1 MSVVRPLST
10 STDAAVAPPVALH
23 ERAEDNLRFIR
34 ETMEGASRFTAVPGY
49 GGMLMGATALVA
61 ALVSTRSSAPSRAW
75 LMTWFVEGLIAFVIA
90 AWTMKRKARRVG
102 STAVLSGPGRKF
114 ALSFSPPMF
123 VGALLTVALYRKGLA
138 ELLPGAWLL
147 LYGTS
152 VVAGGAFSVG
162 VVPLMGVCFMLL
174 GAVGLFC
181 PPAWGNLFLA
191 LGFGGLHLI
200 FGFVIA
206 RRHGG

>member
-10 STDAAVAPPVALH
+10 AASSPPVALH

-61 ALVSTRSSAPSRAW
+61 ALVSARLSAQSRAW
-75 LMTWFVEGLIAFVIA
+75 LATWFVEGLIAFAIA
-90 AWTMKRKARRVG
+90 AWTMKRKARRGG
-102 STAVLSGPGRKF
+102 SAGVLSGPGRKF

-123 VGALLTVALYRKGLA
+123 VGALLTVALYRKNLA

-162 VVPLMGVCFMLL
+162 IVPLMGVCFMLL

-181 PPAWGNLFLA
+181 PLAWGNLFMA

-200 FGFVIA
+200 FGFMIA